1 MLWKIVD
8 HWDIMYVVV
17 AMGIAIHAISQH
29 LDFYAM
35 QVVTLSVFQVQAVV
49 NRIRAIVVVIV
60 VHQVN
65 RVHKPVNDE
74 DNTYNRRIGI
84 LCRV

>member
-17 AMGIAIHAISQH
+17 ATGIAIHVISQH

-35 QVVTLSVFQVQAVV
+35 QVVTLSVFQVQEVV

-60 VHQVN
+60 VHQVDHVLN
-65 RVHKPVNDE
+65 PVNDE
-74 DNTYNRRIGI
+74 DNTYDRRIGI
-84 LCRV
+84 FYRV